1 MARRL
6 ISVVTPCFNEEDNL
20 SQIYEAVRAVFDGLP
35 QYRYEHLFIDNA
47 SKDAS
52 PKILRALAAADPR
65 VKVIFNNR
73 NFGPVRSPMHG
84 LLQARGEAVVGMAAD
99 FQDPPELIPELIA
112 RWERGARTVLCVKPE
127 SDENRLMYAVRDAYY
142 RLLARLANVDVV
154 RQATGFGLFDRSV
167 MDTLRRLNDPNP
179 FFRGL
184 LSEIGADI
192 EELPYRQPRRA
203 RGQSKI
209 SVYTLVD
216 VALQGF
222 VNHTRV
228 PLRLAMFVGFG
239 VAVLSAITGVAYLI
253 AKLVFWNQ
261 FSLGVAPI
269 VVGFFLLSS
278 VQLIFIGV
286 VGEYVGAIF
295 TQVKSMPLVFERG
308 RLNFERDD
316 DPDQPERPAASD
328 A

>member
-20 SQIYEAVRAVFDGLP
+20 SQIYEAVRGVFAGLP

-47 SKDAS
+47 SRDAS

-84 LLQARGEAVVGMAAD
+84 LLQARGDAVIGMAAD
-99 FQDPPELIPELIA
+99 FQDPPELIPEFIA
-112 RWERGARTVLCVKPE
+112 RWERGARTVLGVKPK

-142 RLLARLANVDVV
+142 RLLARLSNVEIV
-154 RQATGFGLFDRSV
+154 QQTTGFGLFDRSV
-167 MDTLRRLNDPNP
+167 METLRRIDDPNP
-179 FFRGL
+179 FFRGM
-184 LSEIGADI
+184 LSEVGADI
-192 EELPYRQPRRA
+192 EQLPYHQPRRA
-203 RGQSKI
+203 RGESKI
-209 SVYTLVD
+209 NLYTLVD
-216 VALQGF
+216 VGLQGF

-228 PLRLAMFVGFG
+228 PLRLAMFVGFS
-239 VAVLSAITGVAYLI
+239 VAVLSAITGIAYFI
-253 AKLVFWNQ
+253 TKLLFWNQ

-286 VGEYVGAIF
+286 VGEYVGAIY
-295 TQVKSMPLVFERG
+295 TQVKATPLVFERE
-308 RLNFERDD
+308 RLNFDRDEE
-316 DPDQPERPAASD
+316 PDQPERPATSGA
-328 A
+328 

>member
-6 ISVVTPCFNEEDNL
+6 ITVVTPCFNEEDNAA
-20 SQIYEAVRAVFDGLP
+20 QIYEAVRAVFAGLP

-47 SKDAS
+47 SRDAT

-84 LLQARGEAVVGMAAD
+84 LLQARGDAVIGMAAD
-99 FQDPPELIPELIA
+99 FQDPPELIPELVA
-112 RWERGARTVLCVKPE
+112 RWERGARTVLCVKPQ
-127 SDENRLMYAVRDAYY
+127 SDENRLMYAARDAYY
-142 RLLARLANVDVV
+142 RLLARLADVDII
-154 RQATGFGLFDRSV
+154 RQTTGFGLFDRSV
-167 MDTLRRLNDPNP
+167 MDTMRRLDDPNP

-192 EELPYRQPRRA
+192 EQLPYKQPRRA

-209 SVYTLVD
+209 GLYTLVD
-216 VALQGF
+216 IGLQGF

-239 VAVLSAITGVAYLI
+239 VAVLSAITGLAYLV

-295 TQVKSMPLVFERG
+295 TQVKAVPLVFERE
-308 RLNFERDD
+308 RLNFDRDD
-316 DPDQPERPAASD
+316 DPVQPDSSDASD